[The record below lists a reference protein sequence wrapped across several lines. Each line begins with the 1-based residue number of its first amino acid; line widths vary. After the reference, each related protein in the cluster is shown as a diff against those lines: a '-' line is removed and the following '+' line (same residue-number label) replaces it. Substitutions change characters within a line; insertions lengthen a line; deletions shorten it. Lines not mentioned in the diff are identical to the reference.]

1 MYEMHRAE
9 KIVSIQSRGLTS
21 STLILLYAVL
31 FEHLQKL
38 AAAAFNEGELAVLR
52 PGLGWVTQ

>member
-1 MYEMHRAE
+1 MHRAE

-21 STLILLYAVL
+21 STLILLHAVL